1 MTTTYQERWN
11 AALMNNYGT
20 PALELVKG
28 SGAEVWD
35 STGRRYLD
43 LVSGVAVNSLG
54 ASDRCRQVRRRTPPR
69 EP

>member
-1 MTTTYQERWN
+1 MTGETYQERWN

-35 STGRRYLD
+35 SHATWTWSPGSR
-43 LVSGVAVNSLG
+43 
-54 ASDRCRQVRRRTPPR
+54 
-69 EP
+69 

>member
-1 MTTTYQERWN
+1 MTGESYQERWN

-35 STGRRYLD
+35 SRGRRYLD
-43 LVSGVAVNSLG
+43 LV
-54 ASDRCRQVRRRTPPR
+54 
-69 EP
+69 